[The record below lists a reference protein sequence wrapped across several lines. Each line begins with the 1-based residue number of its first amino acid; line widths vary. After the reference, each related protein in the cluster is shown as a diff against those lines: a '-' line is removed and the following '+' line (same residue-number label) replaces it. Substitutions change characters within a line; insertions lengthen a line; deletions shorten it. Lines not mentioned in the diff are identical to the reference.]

1 MAKQKKQT
9 QKHKQAK
16 KKTHFLPFDNTNYR
30 LFGIGLAVIIIG
42 YIFMN
47 IGPVDSF
54 WSLTLAP
61 TVLVIGYLVIIPL
74 AILYNNKKKPQT
86 EQSAP
91 LETQEQQE
99 Q

>member
-1 MAKQKKQT
+1 MAKQKKQA
-9 QKHKQAK
+9 QKPKQVK

-30 LFGIGLAVIIIG
+30 LFGIGIATIIIG
-42 YIFMN
+42 YFFMN

-61 TVLVIGYLVIIPL
+61 VVLVIGYLVIIPL

-86 EQSAP
+86 EQGVPS
-91 LETQEQQE
+91 ETVKNQE
-99 Q
+99 

>member
-1 MAKQKKQT
+1 MAKQKKQIQR
-9 QKHKQAK
+9 QKSAK
-16 KKTHFLPFDNTNYR
+16 KRTHFLPFDNTNYR
-30 LFGIGLAVIIIG
+30 LFGIGLAVIIVG

-61 TVLVIGYLVIIPL
+61 VVLVIGYLVIIPM

-91 LETQEQQE
+91 GETQEQPE